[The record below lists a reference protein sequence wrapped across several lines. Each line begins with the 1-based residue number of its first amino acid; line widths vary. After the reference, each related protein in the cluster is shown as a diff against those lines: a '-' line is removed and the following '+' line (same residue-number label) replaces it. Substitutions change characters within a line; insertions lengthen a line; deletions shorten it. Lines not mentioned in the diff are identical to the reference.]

1 VLALGMGV
9 RRFWQDITPATS
21 GAALTTPAAAE
32 ATHDVLRL
40 KYLDGGHGE
49 GCNNEDDAFT
59 LSRQRAHHLTF
70 YGFVLCFAATSVA
83 TLYHYALNLPAP
95 YDLPSLPKLLGVVGG
110 ISLAMGT
117 AGLFKLNLQR
127 HPEQG
132 DAAQKPMDL
141 GFIALLFLIS
151 VSGLG
156 LWLARG
162 HASMPTWLAVHLGAV
177 MALFA
182 TLPYNKFAHG
192 IFRTAS
198 LLRHAVEKRQPNPI
212 GLGSD

>member
-1 VLALGMGV
+1 M
-9 RRFWQDITPATS
+9 
-21 GAALTTPAAAE
+21 
-32 ATHDVLRL
+32 RL
-40 KYLDGGHGE
+40 KLQVEVGFLT
-49 GCNNEDDAFT
+49 NT
-59 LSRQRAHHLTF
+59 LRYQTKASKALISR
-70 YGFVLCFAATSVA
+70 
-83 TLYHYALNLPAP
+83 
-95 YDLPSLPKLLGVVGG
+95 GVE
-110 ISLAMGT
+110 T
-117 AGLFKLNLQR
+117 QEPQQR

-132 DAAQKPMDL
+132 DVAQKPMDL

-156 LWLARG
+156 LWLARS